1 MTYIKHIQV
10 SNFNFDGPLNKRFP
24 GYKDDWIK
32 IALSLLESDSTQKM
46 LSSAIL
52 LIGACYKKCFN
63 VPCNFFKKV
72 IGQQNIL
79 IWIRSTAK
87 KCTFGRCKNLYYFS
101 YLSSHRKHEWAPL
114 NSPAMAGK
122 QNNNVKGE
130 TLWRDFDH
138 LSLFLQNCKTPH

>member
-1 MTYIKHIQV
+1 MV
-10 SNFNFDGPLNKRFP
+10 LNKRFP

-130 TLWRDFDH
+130 NHTRFWPPKFVLTK
-138 LSLFLQNCKTPH
+138 LQNSTLGWADSWFDSKLK

>member
-87 KCTFGRCKNLYYFS
+87 KCTFGMYCRCKNLYFF
-101 YLSSHRKHEWAPL
+101 HMF
-114 NSPAMAGK
+114 PAIENTSGLHWILQLWQVNKTTML
-122 QNNNVKGE
+122 KGRPSDE
-130 TLWRDFDH
+130 ILT
-138 LSLFLQNCKTPH
+138 T